1 LTPLTRALN
10 RNPVSDDFKPSYDD
24 LVPPEKWESQVP
36 EWVLGKIKCEAD
48 AWSVKQA
55 DIHRQQ
61 TEWLIRAAI
70 TNRHYLQKIEKKESE
85 NASRLKHL
93 EEWHQRFTGRWGF
106 AAASMIILFSAICG
120 AIAESVVR
128 GFSTIFHR

>member
-70 TNRHYLQKIEKKESE
+70 TNRHY
-85 NASRLKHL
+85 RLKHL